1 MIFELAI
8 IPIFIALLLL
18 AALKKESKAIKAIAL
33 VGSITPLA
41 FLPSMIQ
48 HMGTITSINWLA
60 IGPASL
66 PITLSILPI
75 NVLLF
80 ATVSIIAPLVILYS
94 WGYMDKKSED
104 KSFYIEMLAF
114 EISMLAFSIAG
125 NFILVLIAWG
135 FLSLTSYLLIGFYG
149 KPESARAARKTVTI
163 ILIGDI
169 AMLTGAILL
178 WHSFSTFQFS
188 SIISLMQS
196 SPINVTAQ
204 VAMLLILIAALTKS
218 AQFPFSGWLPA
229 AMEGPTPVSAFL
241 HSSTMVK
248 AGVFIVIILYG
259 MFQAANLLPLILAI
273 GIISALLAIS
283 NALYETH
290 IKRVLAYSTIEELSL
305 MFVAIGLGAFSV
317 VIYIFIVQA
326 FYKALLFFY
335 SGILIKANSNE
346 DIYGMRNASKNKPM
360 YAAALIGVLSLAG
373 FVPFSGFFSN
383 VSLES
388 AAMSNSLLIYLLVL
402 IIDLSVSL
410 MIMRWFTVSSTS
422 ETKKTVDVKR
432 TVNYYL
438 VSKHMYLSLYIMA
451 FLTIISTVLIL
462 YVASI
467 GSSMVGFGYNVN
479 SALIL
484 SPIEAAIATAA
495 VVAGLA
501 IGYII
506 FNNKQHKDTSL
517 SRLLFNNALTD
528 KIYYYLAAFFF
539 EMSIMLSDIDFIIND
554 IFDRVGEDTSY
565 GSGIVRKVQNGQIS
579 TYAIIF
585 AIGFLALLTYM
596 IIG

>member
-8 IPIFIALLLL
+8 IPIFIALLVL
-18 AALKKESKAIKAIAL
+18 AALKKENRAIKSIAL

-48 HMGTITSINWLA
+48 HMGSITSINWLS

-66 PITLSILPI
+66 PITFSILPI

-80 ATVSIIAPLVILYS
+80 ATISIIAPLVILYS

-196 SPINVTAQ
+196 SPINLSAQ

-290 IKRVLAYSTIEELSL
+290 IKRILAYSTIEELSL

-317 VIYIFIVQA
+317 AIYIFIVQA

-402 IIDLSVSL
+402 IIDLAVSL
-410 MIMRWFTVSSTS
+410 MIMRWFTVSSAS
-422 ETKKTVDVKR
+422 ETKKTVDAKR

-438 VSKHMYLSLYIMA
+438 VSKHMYLSMYIMA

-462 YVASI
+462 YITSI

-479 SALIL
+479 SAIIL

-501 IGYII
+501 IGYIT
-506 FNNKQHKDTSL
+506 FNNKQHKDASL
-517 SRLLFNNALTD
+517 SILLFNNALTD

-539 EMSIMLSDIDFIIND
+539 EMSIMLSDLDFIIND
-554 IFDRVGEDTSY
+554 IFDRMGEDTSY
-565 GSGIVRKVQNGQIS
+565 SSGILRKVQNGQIS

-585 AIGFLALLTYM
+585 AIGFLALLAYM

>member
-8 IPIFIALLLL
+8 IPIFIALLVL
-18 AALKKESKAIKAIAL
+18 AALKKENRAIKAIAL

-48 HMGTITSINWLA
+48 HMGSITSINWLS

-66 PITLSILPI
+66 PITFSILPI

-80 ATVSIIAPLVILYS
+80 ATISIIAPLVILYS

-196 SPINVTAQ
+196 SPINLSAQ

-290 IKRVLAYSTIEELSL
+290 IKRILAYSTIEELSL

-317 VIYIFIVQA
+317 AIYIFIVQA

-402 IIDLSVSL
+402 IIDLAVSL
-410 MIMRWFTVSSTS
+410 MIMRWFTVSSAS
-422 ETKKTVDVKR
+422 ETKKTVDAKR

-438 VSKHMYLSLYIMA
+438 VSKHMYLSMYIMA

-462 YVASI
+462 YITSI

-501 IGYII
+501 IGYIT
-506 FNNKQHKDTSL
+506 FNNKQHKDASL
-517 SRLLFNNALTD
+517 SILLFNNALTD

-539 EMSIMLSDIDFIIND
+539 EMSIMLSDLDFIIND
-554 IFDRVGEDTSY
+554 IFDRMGEDTSY
-565 GSGIVRKVQNGQIS
+565 SSGILRKVQNGQIS

-585 AIGFLALLTYM
+585 AIGFLALLAYM

>member
-18 AALKKESKAIKAIAL
+18 AALKKESRAIKAIAL

-259 MFQAANLLPLILAI
+259 MFQAANLLPLILAV

-290 IKRVLAYSTIEELSL
+290 IKRILAYSTIEELSL

-317 VIYIFIVQA
+317 AIYIFIVQA

-402 IIDLSVSL
+402 IIDLAVSL
-410 MIMRWFTVSSTS
+410 MIMRWFTVSSAS
-422 ETKKTVDVKR
+422 ETKKTVDTKR
-432 TVNYYL
+432 TINYYL

-451 FLTIISTVLIL
+451 FLTLISTVLIL
-462 YVASI
+462 YITSI
-467 GSSMVGFGYNVN
+467 GSSMVGFGYNIN

-495 VVAGLA
+495 VVGGLA
-501 IGYII
+501 IGYIT

-517 SRLLFNNALTD
+517 SALLFNNALTD

-539 EMSIMLSDIDFIIND
+539 EMSIMLSDLDFIIND
-554 IFDRVGEDTSY
+554 IFDRMGSDTSY
-565 GSGIVRKVQNGQIS
+565 SSGILRKVQNGQIS

-585 AIGFLALLTYM
+585 AIGLLALLAYM

>member
-8 IPIFIALLLL
+8 IPIFIALLVL
-18 AALKKESKAIKAIAL
+18 AALKKENRAIKAIAL

-48 HMGTITSINWLA
+48 HMGSITSINWLS

-66 PITLSILPI
+66 PITFSILPI

-80 ATVSIIAPLVILYS
+80 ATISIIAPLVILYS

-125 NFILVLIAWG
+125 NFILILIAWG

-188 SIISLMQS
+188 SIISIMQS

-290 IKRVLAYSTIEELSL
+290 IKRILAYSTIEELSL

-317 VIYIFIVQA
+317 AIYIFIVQA

-402 IIDLSVSL
+402 IIDLAVSL
-410 MIMRWFTVSSTS
+410 MIMRWFTVSSAS
-422 ETKKTVDVKR
+422 ETKKTVDAKR

-438 VSKHMYLSLYIMA
+438 VSKHMYLSMYIMA

-462 YVASI
+462 YITSI

-501 IGYII
+501 IGYIT
-506 FNNKQHKDTSL
+506 FNNKQHKDASL
-517 SRLLFNNALTD
+517 SILLFNNALTD

-539 EMSIMLSDIDFIIND
+539 EMSIMLSDLDFIIND
-554 IFDRVGEDTSY
+554 IFDRMGEDTSY
-565 GSGIVRKVQNGQIS
+565 SSGIVRKVQNGQIS

-585 AIGFLALLTYM
+585 AIGLLALLAYM